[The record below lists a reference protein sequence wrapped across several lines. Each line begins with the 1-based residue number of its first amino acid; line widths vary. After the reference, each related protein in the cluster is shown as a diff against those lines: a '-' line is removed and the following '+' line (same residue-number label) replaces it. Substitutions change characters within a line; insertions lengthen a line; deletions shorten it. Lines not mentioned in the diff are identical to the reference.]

1 MIIQE
6 SPANTIF
13 DCSLN
18 EPSGIL
24 WRAQKV
30 LLFRSLN
37 RSRCVKLCLF
47 CEFNLR
53 FEFKGPVASLLV
65 HSFIFVRCAITWRLV
80 FMPCFRRTKYQLLRK
95 AFTCWHYQSV
105 FVSSG
110 RPFIS
115 DYIIPSQVSKF
126 YLKSNVIFRWLQRWS
141 CILQPDNEQSVHSEA
156 CSCICRYGGEPSW
169 RIHWRKIVG
178 LQRYERSFSRLYTG
192 LLRSVAFA
200 HNLLLCF
207 YRKISGF
214 VLLSPRFVSTTYRIL
229 CLN

>member
-13 DCSLN
+13 YCSLN

-47 CEFNLR
+47 CVFNLR
-53 FEFKGPVASLLV
+53 FEFKGPVASLLYIL
-65 HSFIFVRCAITWRLV
+65 SFLYVAQSHEDSFSCDVSGELSTSYREKLHVLTLSVCVRFVL
-80 FMPCFRRTKYQLLRK
+80 
-95 AFTCWHYQSV
+95 
-105 FVSSG
+105 FV
-110 RPFIS
+110 S
-115 DYIIPSQVSKF
+115 DYIIPLQVSKF

-141 CILQPDNEQSVHSEA
+141 SFLQPDNEQSVHSEA

-200 HNLLLCF
+200 HILLLCF

>member
-13 DCSLN
+13 YCSLN

-24 WRAQKV
+24 WRAKKV

-37 RSRCVKLCLF
+37 RSRCVKFCLF

-53 FEFKGPVASLLV
+53 FEFKGPIAIQFCTFYHFCTLRNHMETRFHAMFQENWVPV
-65 HSFIFVRCAITWRLV
+65 TEKSFHVLRLSVCVRFVL
-80 FMPCFRRTKYQLLRK
+80 
-95 AFTCWHYQSV
+95 
-105 FVSSG
+105 FV
-110 RPFIS
+110 S

-141 CILQPDNEQSVHSEA
+141 CFLQPDNEQSVHSEA
-156 CSCICRYGGEPSW
+156 CSCICRYGGEPAW
-169 RIHWRKIVG
+169 RIHWNKIVG
-178 LQRYERSFSRLYTG
+178 LQRYERSFSWLYTG

-200 HNLLLCF
+200 HILLLCF

-214 VLLSPRFVSTTYRIL
+214 VLLSPRFVSTTYPIL